1 MSVEE
6 NITGPSYQGVQIAGF
21 SSPPP
26 EVSPPGVQSFPD
38 SAAGAAAGPA
48 GDGAAPGPA
57 GAIEEKERECFHAGA
72 LHGSNYSG
80 MPGHCREYLREIT
93 AEGL

>member
-6 NITGPSYQGVQIAGF
+6 NIAGPLCQGVQIAGF

-48 GDGAAPGPA
+48 GDGAPPGPA
-57 GAIEEKERECFHAGA
+57 GYDGRP
-72 LHGSNYSG
+72 N
-80 MPGHCREYLREIT
+80 
-93 AEGL
+93 EGQDGCPFQDGQEG